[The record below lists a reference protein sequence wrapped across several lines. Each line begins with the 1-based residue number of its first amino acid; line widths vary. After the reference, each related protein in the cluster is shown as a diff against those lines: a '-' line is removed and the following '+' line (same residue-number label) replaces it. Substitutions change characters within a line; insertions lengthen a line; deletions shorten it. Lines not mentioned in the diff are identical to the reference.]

1 MTPPPPPFLQSA
13 HSQIPFQHRLCIHNS
28 YSTFLHT
35 FPFSAPVH
43 LYAYLYSRVPPSN
56 LPTSRVS
63 WKNILKRN
71 IKTKNCHSLLPLHG
85 KRKHINNMLF
95 CEVFSLLFY
104 FYIFLWEQEWERRD
118 IFMWKSKKHFVC
130 KCDYTYKFCLIYGGH
145 QLFFSDLSYVW
156 EFH

>member
-1 MTPPPPPFLQSA
+1 MIPPP
-13 HSQIPFQHRLCIHNS
+13 HSYNLLTPKFHFNTDYVFIIHIPHSCTH
-28 YSTFLHT
+28 
-35 FPFSAPVH
+35 FPFSPPVH
-43 LYAYLYSRVPPSN
+43 PYAYLYSRVPPSS

-71 IKTKNCHSLLPLHG
+71 NKTKNCHSLFPLHG

-118 IFMWKSKKHFVC
+118 IFYVKIKKAFRV
-130 KCDYTYKFCLIYGGH
+130 
-145 QLFFSDLSYVW
+145 
-156 EFH
+156 